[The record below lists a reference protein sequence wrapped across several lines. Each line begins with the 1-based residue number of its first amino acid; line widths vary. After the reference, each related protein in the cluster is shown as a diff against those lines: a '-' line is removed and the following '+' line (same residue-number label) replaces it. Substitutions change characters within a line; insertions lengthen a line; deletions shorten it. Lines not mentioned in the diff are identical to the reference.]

1 MDTTYETNRQAAS
14 LNYKNLFKV
23 HSDDYNDIL
32 KLVAQVCEVPCAM
45 VVFVGNGENSSKAYY
60 DNDFVSQSN
69 IHSFCINT
77 INSEEEITIVSDCS
91 QNDIYLNNPNVKSGI
106 LNFYA
111 GYTLV
116 NYQGFK
122 IGTLCITDVVAR
134 EINAKQ
140 IETLKILGKQL
151 MVLLEH
157 EYQNNV
163 LNNLKKNLELQ
174 NEYLEKFACMVSH
187 DLKSPL
193 ANIMS
198 LTSLIEEDNSG
209 KFSSDS
215 ELYIQY
221 LHSSAN
227 SLKNYIDGVLGFY
240 KSINLVEDNF
250 ESVNLEALILEVK
263 NILSVDSSVQ
273 IETDFESNLVFSNKS
288 VLQQIILNLVSN
300 AIRYNSREQINI
312 KIIFYQDIKY
322 YHFEVIDNGIGI
334 AKEHYNKI
342 FEIFQTLGESDRN
355 NQVGSGI
362 GLSTVKKVVESLG
375 GSISVHSV
383 VGEGSKF
390 NFSILK

>member
-1 MDTTYETNRQAAS
+1 MDTTYEIKRQAAS

-23 HSDDYNDIL
+23 HSEDYNDIL

-45 VVFVGNGENSSKAYY
+45 VVFIGNGENTSKTYY
-60 DNDFVSQSN
+60 DDEFVSQSN
-69 IHSFCINT
+69 IHSFCINS
-77 INSEEEITIVSDCS
+77 INSEEGLILVSDCS
-91 QNDIYLNNPNVKSGI
+91 KSEIYKDNPNVLNGG

-111 GYTLV
+111 GYTLIDF
-116 NYQGFK
+116 QGYK

-134 EINAKQ
+134 ELSDHQ
-140 IETLKILGKQL
+140 IGALKILGKQL
-151 MVLLEH
+151 MVLLEN
-157 EYQNNV
+157 EYQNN
-163 LNNLKKNLELQ
+163 LLTNLKKNLEVQ

-193 ANIMS
+193 ANIIS
-198 LTSLIEEDNSG
+198 LTDLIEEDNNG
-209 KFSSDS
+209 KLSTDS
-215 ELYIQY
+215 EMYIQY
-221 LHSSAN
+221 LNFSAN
-227 SLKNYIDGVLGFY
+227 SLKNYIDGILGFY
-240 KSINLVEDNF
+240 KSTNLTDNNF
-250 ESVNLEALILEVK
+250 QTVNLDHLIQEVK
-263 NILSVDSSVQ
+263 GLLSVDSSVI
-273 IETDFESNLVFSNKS
+273 IETDFESNLIFSNRAA
-288 VLQQIILNLVSN
+288 LQQIILNLFSN
-300 AIRYNSREQINI
+300 AVRYNSKESRSI

-322 YHFEVIDNGIGI
+322 HHFEIIDNGDGIG
-334 AKEHYNKI
+334 KEHYNKI